1 MKNANTWA
9 WLSIT
14 IVLAIAGSV
23 YLSRRFGRTMRAAGN
38 QSSALLGGGGGQSE
52 GETFERSSPGATQA
66 GDPSPGST
74 VAAGAQVKPG
84 ARAGLVLPAEAA
96 ADPNGRYATTYRPG
110 GAGLGAFEAA
120 VARGSIPATYND
132 VLGDFSGRYRPALPR
147 PLNGAALGFQ
157 LATERAA
164 LPPVGGTV
172 NVRIA
177 MRSSDATPARAPV
190 SLHLVI
196 DASGAMRGDAME
208 NAKTA
213 AAALLEKLQP
223 TDDFSLVTFS
233 SEGKVLIPDGP
244 VGARR
249 AAALETIKA
258 IVAGGGTNISA
269 GLDRGYGEARSKTI
283 NADAVKIVMLLS
295 HGPATSGD
303 TALPKL
309 WALTERAFQEGIQ
322 TSAFGIGG
330 AFDAPLLS
338 GIADK
343 GAGGY
348 YSLVDSTQ
356 IAGALVR
363 ELDARVAPAA
373 EDVEV
378 RVRLKSDVTLVKV
391 FGSHMLDAAA
401 AGQVAADAGAKKTSV
416 EQDGGSDGGG
426 ADSEDGTRFFMPSF
440 ARDDRHAILLTL
452 KVPAELEE
460 TTIATV
466 VVRYK
471 DRLRK
476 KSITE
481 ELPLKIKFATSDAE
495 SAKTVNASVAATAQ
509 TFAAGETVLDVAR
522 HIGAGHPRAAAA
534 AALTE
539 RAQLL
544 KAASVELNEPRLNE
558 DFLRTVRL
566 ADAVEGVMQVSDPL
580 ALSVLLRG
588 SGYGYLR

>member
-38 QSSALLGGGGGQSE
+38 QSSALLGGGGGGQSE
-52 GETFERSSPGATQA
+52 GETFVSSPATTQA

-74 VAAGAQVKPG
+74 VATGTQAKTP
-84 ARAGLVLPAEAA
+84 ARAGLVVPAEAA
-96 ADPNGRYATTYRPG
+96 LDPKARNITTYRPG
-110 GAGLGAFEAA
+110 VAGLGAFEAA
-120 VARGSIPATYND
+120 VANGSIPASYND
-132 VLGDFSGRYRPALPR
+132 VLGDFSGRYRTTVPKPV
-147 PLNGAALGFQ
+147 NGAALGFQ

-177 MRSSDATPARAPV
+177 IRSSDTTPPRAPV

-196 DASGAMRGDAME
+196 DVSGSMRGDAIE

-213 AAALLEKLQP
+213 AATLVEKLQP
-223 TDDFSLVTFS
+223 TDDFSVVTFA
-233 SEGKVLIPDGP
+233 SEAKVLIPDAP
-244 VGARR
+244 AGAKRT
-249 AAALETIKA
+249 AALETIKS

-283 NADAVKIVMLLS
+283 NADATKVVMLLS

-309 WALTERAFQEGIQ
+309 WALTERAFQDGIQ

-330 AFDAPLLS
+330 AFDAPLLI

-348 YSLVDSTQ
+348 YGLADSAQ
-356 IAGALVR
+356 IAGAMGR
-363 ELDARVAPAA
+363 ELDARLAPAA
-373 EDVEV
+373 QDVEV

-391 FGSHMLDAAA
+391 FGSHMLDAGP
-401 AGQVAADAGAKKTSV
+401 AGQVVADAGAKTDTLLP
-416 EQDGGSDGGG
+416 DGGS
-426 ADSEDGTRFFMPSF
+426 ADESGTRFFMPSF
-440 ARDDRHAILLTL
+440 AKDDHHAIVLTL

-460 TTIATV
+460 TAIATV

-476 KSITE
+476 KAVTE
-481 ELPLKIKFATSDAE
+481 EIPLKIKFATSDVE
-495 SAKTVNASVAATAQ
+495 SAKTVNASVAATVQ

-522 HIGAGHPRAAAA
+522 HVGAGHPRAAAA
-534 AALTE
+534 AALSE

-558 DFLRTVRL
+558 DFLRIVRL

-580 ALSVLLRG
+580 PLSLLLRG